1 MKNTLLLLLSGV
13 GTLFVSCGGSDQTVA
28 HIAALTTT
36 TEVAERETLTQPKTA
51 PTKTALPYE
60 RTYTASF
67 GSGAARTYQ
76 QKRERLRLLAL
87 AQKVEDKNV
96 RKGKKSG
103 FFGILFRPSRNS
115 AAKYPRTKN
124 NLSSMNQF
132 WRRSGSRRRR

>member
-60 RTYTASF
+60 RTHTASF
-67 GSGAARTYQ
+67 GSGAARTYRQ
-76 QKRERLRLLAL
+76 RRERVRLLAL
-87 AQKVEDKNV
+87 AQKVEGKNV
-96 RKGKKSG
+96 PKGKKSG
-103 FFGILFRPSRNS
+103 FFGSLFSPSRNS
-115 AAKYPRTKN
+115 AAKYPRTRN

-132 WRRSGSRRRR
+132 WRRSGSKRRR